1 MEPEPGTESTVRRD
15 GPRFPAAF
23 IAGLIVVFIVV
34 ACAVA
39 ISRYAHSRETAA
51 AAVKLPFGPA
61 EQAYA
66 SNLHFDNIQMARA
79 TNMLNQ
85 EFTYVAGT
93 MTNAGPQQVAALE
106 VTLEFHDPFNQ
117 VILRDSERLVTRANA
132 PLASGERRDFQITLE
147 HISVQWNQQ
156 NPTFRVTGLIL
167 Q

>member
-1 MEPEPGTESTVRRD
+1 MEPEPGTESIVNRD

-51 AAVKLPFGPA
+51 AAVKLPFGPS

-66 SNLHFDNIQMARA
+66 GNLHFDNIQMARA
-79 TNMLNQ
+79 SNMLNQ
-85 EFTYVAGT
+85 EFTYVAGS
-93 MTNAGPQQVAALE
+93 MTNAGSRPVAALE
-106 VTLEFHDPFNQ
+106 VILEFRDPFNQ
-117 VILRDSERLVTRANA
+117 VVLRDSEQLVSHANA
-132 PLASGERRDFQITLE
+132 PLAPGEHRDFQVTLE
-147 HISVQWNQQ
+147 HISAQWNQQ
-156 NPTFRVTGLIL
+156 APSFRVTGLIL